1 MRCGLRWWGWQERRP
16 RRAWHAEA
24 GDTRGVVGALLS
36 DMQACLSHGPLAVRP
51 VVAGQSPHLRPPAS
65 GDWSGD
71 SVSPRVAWSPLAPQA
86 GRTIIDTI
94 TDTPRAQC

>member
-36 DMQACLSHGPLAVRP
+36 DMQAYLSHGPLAATSGGRP
-51 VVAGQSPHLRPPAS
+51 VPSFAAAS
-65 GDWSGD
+65 Q
-71 SVSPRVAWSPLAPQA
+71 R
-86 GRTIIDTI
+86 
-94 TDTPRAQC
+94 